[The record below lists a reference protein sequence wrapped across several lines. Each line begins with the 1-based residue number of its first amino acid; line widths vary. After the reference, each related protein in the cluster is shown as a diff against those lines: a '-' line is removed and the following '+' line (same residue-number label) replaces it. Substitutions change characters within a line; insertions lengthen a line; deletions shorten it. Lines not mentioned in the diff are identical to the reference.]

1 MEELE
6 KEKAGSKPVSYGE
19 GQALAQKIKACGYYE
34 TSAKTGEGV
43 TEAFQAAI
51 DAVEK
56 QDNPVPDCS
65 SCVLLWWWDIV
76 VKVLEYV

>member
-1 MEELE
+1 MEKIAESQNAQLEDLSEELE

-56 QDNPVPDCS
+56 QTDPEC
-65 SCVLLWWWDIV
+65 CVLL
-76 VKVLEYV
+76 